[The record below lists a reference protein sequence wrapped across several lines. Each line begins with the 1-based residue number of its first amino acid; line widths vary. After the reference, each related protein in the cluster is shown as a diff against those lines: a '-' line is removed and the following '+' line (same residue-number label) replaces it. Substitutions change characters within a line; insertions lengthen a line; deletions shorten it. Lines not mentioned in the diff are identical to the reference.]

1 MMRNDVFGLVYAGEE
16 NINLRELVNLRSV
29 SALPVGAR
37 YRMIDFTLSN
47 MVNSGIRN
55 IGIIPKKN
63 YQSLIDHVGSGKE
76 WDLNRKN
83 DGLFI
88 LPPYDTFENTGSYN
102 GLVDTIKGA
111 AAYLRRARQKYCLL
125 TGSYTLYSGTYNE
138 MFEQHID
145 TGADITILYNE
156 EKKCAESGGHFKDL
170 RLTLNDDGRVTDMQY
185 KSQKSSEKKVAM
197 DVYLIRKDLLEYLVD
212 DAMAHGKYNLITDVF
227 IKNIKSLKIYGYR
240 HNGYVARLNSTSA
253 YYKTNM
259 DFLRPEVQE
268 DLFSKDRPIHTKV
281 KDGAP
286 AKYGQSA
293 VVKNSLIGSGCII
306 EGEVENSI
314 LFRGVYVGTGAKI
327 KNSIVMQDGRVY
339 ENTSLD
345 QVIVDK
351 RVNVRP
357 YSNLKGNESYP
368 LIIPKGAVV

>member
-1 MMRNDVFGLVYAGEE
+1 
-16 NINLRELVNLRSV
+16 
-29 SALPVGAR
+29 
-37 YRMIDFTLSN
+37 
-47 MVNSGIRN
+47 
-55 IGIIPKKN
+55 
-63 YQSLIDHVGSGKE
+63 
-76 WDLNRKN
+76 
-83 DGLFI
+83 
-88 LPPYDTFENTGSYN
+88 
-102 GLVDTIKGA
+102 
-111 AAYLRRARQKYCLL
+111 
-125 TGSYTLYSGTYNE
+125 
-138 MFEQHID
+138 
-145 TGADITILYNE
+145 
-156 EKKCAESGGHFKDL
+156 
-170 RLTLNDDGRVTDMQY
+170 MQY

-314 LFRGVYVGTGAKI
+314 LFRGVYVGKGAKI

>member
-1 MMRNDVFGLVYAGEE
+1 MMNSVLGIIIAFDND
-16 NINLRELVNLRSV
+16 NDLREITEHRT
-29 SALPVGAR
+29 VGAVQWSGR
-37 YRMIDFTLSN
+37 YRIIDFMLSN

-170 RLTLNDDGRVTDMQY
+170 RLTLNDDGRVTDICIQ
-185 KSQKSSEKKVAM
+185 QQRQFRGR
-197 DVYLIRKDLLEYLVD
+197 I
-212 DAMAHGKYNLITDVF
+212 I
-227 IKNIKSLKIYGYR
+227 
-240 HNGYVARLNSTSA
+240 
-253 YYKTNM
+253 
-259 DFLRPEVQE
+259 LRI
-268 DLFSKDRPIHTKV
+268 LYCNCS
-281 KDGAP
+281 G
-286 AKYGQSA
+286 
-293 VVKNSLIGSGCII
+293 GCICI
-306 EGEVENSI
+306 HHIG
-314 LFRGVYVGTGAKI
+314 
-327 KNSIVMQDGRVY
+327 
-339 ENTSLD
+339 
-345 QVIVDK
+345 
-351 RVNVRP
+351 
-357 YSNLKGNESYP
+357 
-368 LIIPKGAVV
+368 